1 MAVTLFGTD
10 GIRGKANIYPM
21 TAKMALKIGRAAGI
35 TFQNGHQHRCKVVI
49 GKDTRLSGYML
60 EFALAAGLL
69 STGVEVYFLGPMPT
83 PAIAHL
89 TKSFAA
95 DGGVVISASHN
106 PYYDNGI
113 KFFDNEGFKLA
124 DEIEEKIETLALNG
138 IDTDHIAEVGQAHR
152 VNDARG
158 RYIEFAKN
166 SIRNRSLEGLT
177 VVLDCAHGATYH
189 ITKYILTELGAK
201 VILKNASPNGQ
212 NINEHCGAMH
222 PELLKEDVLREKAD
236 AAIALDGDGDRLIML
251 DELGNVIDGDKILAI
266 AAIQLKN
273 RGALHKNT
281 IVATPYSNLGLIQAM
296 EEHGINVVLVQTG
309 DRYVIEEM
317 RRCDYNLGGEQSG
330 HIIFADHSTTGDG
343 TISALQ
349 ILKIMKE
356 SGHKLSE
363 LSSIFADYPQVLL
376 NVGVSEKKPLED
388 MPTVVKIIKEVEQRL
403 GKWGRVFVRYS
414 GTQPLLR
421 IMVEGKNKREIEQ
434 YAQEIAAEVKKIS
447 GYDGSH

>member
-1 MAVTLFGTD
+1 MAPTLFGTD
-10 GIRGKANIYPM
+10 GIRGKANLYPM
-21 TAKMALKIGRAAGI
+21 TAKMALKIGRAAGMV
-35 TFQNGHQHRCKVVI
+35 FQEGHNHKCKVVI

-113 KFFDNEGFKLA
+113 KFFDKDGFKLA
-124 DEIEEKIETLALNG
+124 DEVEQKIESLALNG
-138 IDTDHIAEVGQAHR
+138 IDTDHVAEVGQAHR

-158 RYIEFAKN
+158 RYVEFAKN

-177 VVLDCAHGATYH
+177 VVLDCANGATYH
-189 ITKYILTELGAK
+189 VTKYILTELGAK
-201 VILKNASPNGQ
+201 VILKNANPDGK

-236 AAIALDGDGDRLIML
+236 AAVALDGDGDRLIML
-251 DELGNVIDGDKILAI
+251 DELGNTVNGDKILAI
-266 AAIQLKN
+266 AALQLQKE
-273 RGALHKNT
+273 GKLFQNT
-281 IVATPYSNLGLIQAM
+281 IVATPYSNLGFIRAM
-296 EEHGINVVLVQTG
+296 EEQGITVVIVQTG

-317 RRCDYNLGGEQSG
+317 RKSGYNLGGEQSG
-330 HIIFADHSTTGDG
+330 HIIFSDHSTTGDG

-349 ILKIMKE
+349 ILKMMKD
-356 SGHKLSE
+356 SGLKLSE
-363 LSSIFADYPQVLL
+363 MSKVFTEFPQILI
-376 NVGVSEKKPLED
+376 NVEMLEKKPLNE
-388 MPTVVKIIKEVEQRL
+388 MPRVVEKIQEVEQKL
-403 GKWGRVFVRYS
+403 GKWGRVFIRYS
-414 GTQPLLR
+414 GTQDLLR
-421 IMVEGKNKREIEQ
+421 IMVEGKNKSEIEQ
-434 YAQEIAAEVKKIS
+434 YAQEIVTEVKR
-447 GYDGSH
+447 YL